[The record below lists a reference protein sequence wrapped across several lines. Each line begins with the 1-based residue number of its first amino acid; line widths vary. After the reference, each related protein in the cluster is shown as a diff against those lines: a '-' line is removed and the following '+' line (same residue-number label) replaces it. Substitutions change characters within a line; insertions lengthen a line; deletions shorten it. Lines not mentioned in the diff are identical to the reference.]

1 MKNPIKIKEEITK
14 EAKNLSD
21 RYQGAPVI
29 ILVAGSK
36 KADVG
41 ACITG
46 RCIPDSED
54 RLRDLVGI
62 MQTAIQIESF
72 QHLFGQAFSQA
83 LKIYLPKILK
93 EIKEG
98 G

>member
-1 MKNPIKIKEEITK
+1 MQNPIQIKEEIKK

-21 RYQGAPVI
+21 RYQGVPVVI
-29 ILVAGSK
+29 IVAGSK

-83 LKIYLPKILK
+83 LKGYLPAILEQMK
-93 EIKEG
+93 K
-98 G
+98 

>member
-1 MKNPIKIKEEITK
+1 MQNPIQIKEEIKK
-14 EAKNLSD
+14 EAKILSD
-21 RYQGAPVI
+21 RYQGAPVVI
-29 ILVAGSK
+29 IIAGSK

-83 LKIYLPKILK
+83 LKGYLPAISEQMKK
-93 EIKEG
+93 
-98 G
+98 